1 MRVSRQRRR
10 QLEAEATRLLRAAD
24 RRKRAAAERTPPP
37 KARPLPP
44 AWPDHLR
51 LPDLGWPCSCCGAE
65 GYHAHECRPGHRD

>member
-10 QLEAEATRLLRAAD
+10 ELEAEATQILRAAG
-24 RRKRAAAERTPPP
+24 RRKRAVAERSPPP

-51 LPDLGWPCSCCGAE
+51 LQDLGWAMQQLRRRGI
-65 GYHAHECRPGHRD
+65 PGK